1 MGKLSDYTSKI
12 NKKIFFGIV
21 FLFITLVIFGI
32 GVCFWLNFDKKA
44 ISLVCANN
52 LILFVFFIVFILLSQ
67 NYNKKLISVIV
78 VRLKNIYDNSK
89 KILNNDYEIEL
100 KKDYDDEIGDLYE
113 IINFVI
119 RELRESEK
127 IKNDFVSSVSHELRT
142 PLTAIKGW
150 AETMQMCDPDSDS
163 ETITRGLDTIVR
175 EVSRLS
181 WIVESMLDFSSIKD
195 KKINLI
201 KEKIDILAELGEAV
215 YMFKNRAQTENKT
228 LIYNEPK
235 SIPILI
241 GDKNRIKQIFINI
254 LDNALKYTS
263 ENGGISVSVS
273 EKNNFVCVQVTDNG
287 CGIPSKHLPNVTK
300 KFYKANTTQKGSG
313 IGLAIV
319 DELVNLHDGKLEI
332 ISEENF
338 GTTVIISFPIPEN
351 FNQKDPSLDA

>member
-1 MGKLSDYTSKI
+1 MGKLSDLKSKI
-12 NKKIFFGIV
+12 NKKIFLEIF
-21 FLFITLVIFGI
+21 FLFIMLLVSNVIL
-32 GVCFWLNFDKKA
+32 CSKLNFDKQIIQILC
-44 ISLVCANN
+44 ISN
-52 LILFVFFIVFILLSQ
+52 IFILIFMIFLKLSLEKS
-67 NYNKKLISVIV
+67 NIKLINKITLRLKDIYNK
-78 VRLKNIYDNSK
+78 SK
-89 KILNNDYEIEL
+89 VILNGNYDIEL
-100 KKDYDDEIGDLYE
+100 EKDCDDEIGDLNE
-113 IINFVI
+113 IINFVLK
-119 RELRESEK
+119 ELRESEK

-150 AETMQMCDPDSDS
+150 AETMQICDPDDS
-163 ETITRGLDTIVR
+163 NTINRGLDTIVR

-254 LDNALKYTS
+254 LDNAMKYTS

-273 EKNNFVCVQVTDNG
+273 EKSDFVSVQVTDNG

-351 FNQKDPSLDA
+351 SNQKDASSDT